1 MCGCTIGA
9 GNFEVFLP
17 QNGENYGSGTF
28 PTFGIEVVCAYLLL
42 VLLKTHTVRVR
53 VPYLH
58 CTGAART
65 QILDF
70 MDTNTLRDTQIILK
84 KSFCKLSDLL

>member
-28 PTFGIEVVCAYLLL
+28 PTFGIEVVCAYLLIISVTKNPHCVGVRT
-42 VLLKTHTVRVR
+42 VLMKLNKSAFKKDIFLFLMTDLKIEI
-53 VPYLH
+53 
-58 CTGAART
+58 C
-65 QILDF
+65 
-70 MDTNTLRDTQIILK
+70 
-84 KSFCKLSDLL
+84 C